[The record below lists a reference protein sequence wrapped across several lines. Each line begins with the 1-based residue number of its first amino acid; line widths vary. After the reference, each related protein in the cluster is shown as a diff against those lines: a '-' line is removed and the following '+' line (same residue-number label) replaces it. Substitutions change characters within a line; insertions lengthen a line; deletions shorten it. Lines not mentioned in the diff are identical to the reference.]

1 MLPFESKFTAPDFV
15 TELIL
20 VRRTLLGIFLE
31 FLLSFTTVL
40 INKIFEPAVFGAADR
55 QNKNQNQS
63 DTYHSVLF
71 LYYFLYG

>member
-40 INKIFEPAVFGAADR
+40 INKIFEPAVFEFFEFAFPKPSLGFERAP
-55 QNKNQNQS
+55 NS
-63 DTYHSVLF
+63 
-71 LYYFLYG
+71 